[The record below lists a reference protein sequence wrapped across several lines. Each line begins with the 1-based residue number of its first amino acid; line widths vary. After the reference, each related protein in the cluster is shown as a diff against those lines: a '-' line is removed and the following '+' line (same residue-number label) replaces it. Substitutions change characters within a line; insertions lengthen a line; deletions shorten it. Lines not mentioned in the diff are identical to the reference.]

1 MDAMPQDETDYTR
14 VRFHVQRGSGTDNR
28 GDVTV
33 EVSKSTDEADAQ
45 GVTEEAKTRFDEAKN
60 YLETELGLDG

>member
-1 MDAMPQDETDYTR
+1 MADQETDYTR

-33 EVSKSTDEADAQ
+33 EVSKSTDEASPSEV
-45 GVTEEAKTRFDEAKN
+45 GEEAKERFDDAKAH
-60 YLETELGLDG
+60 LESELGL